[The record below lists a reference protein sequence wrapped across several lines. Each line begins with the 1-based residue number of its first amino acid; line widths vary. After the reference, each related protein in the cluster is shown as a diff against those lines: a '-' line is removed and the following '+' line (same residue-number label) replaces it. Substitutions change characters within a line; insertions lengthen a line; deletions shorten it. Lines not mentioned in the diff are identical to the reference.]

1 MNNTRLI
8 SKYGEKIKLNGINT
22 KAYFEESKKTYY
34 LRKQEIYTSFEIEVI
49 HTKEKLTLDDI
60 LVLKGDNFEVLDTMP
75 VYTSGIVSYCETLCY
90 KDDFTKDITI
100 KNQSLN
106 MNGCNL
112 PNAVQASPIEAKAR
126 LKTIKPIDYLNYS
139 FHNDKKPTHIFT
151 LKFIDGVMM
160 SDLIEWSER
169 KFEVLA
175 IENINENNKL
185 LAIYCIEVL

>member
-1 MNNTRLI
+1 MNNVRLI
-8 SKYGEKIKLNGINT
+8 SKYGEKIKLNGVNT

-49 HTKEKLTLDDI
+49 HTREKLTLDDI

-75 VYTSGIVSYCETLCY
+75 VYTSGNVSYCETLCY

-126 LKTIKPIDYLNYS
+126 LKTIKPLDYLNYS

-160 SDLIEWSER
+160 SDLIEWGER
-169 KFEVLA
+169 NFEVLA